1 LTRGEACEPP
11 TTNVIESRIAA
22 PVVSPGVK
30 QIADADCVSFDM
42 DSHSELPSHN
52 DVL

>member
-11 TTNVIESRIAA
+11 TTDVIGSRIAA
-22 PVVSPGVK
+22 PVAKLGTEDN
-30 QIADADCVSFDM
+30 IDADCVSFDM
-42 DSHSELPSHN
+42 ALTLRAPSHN